1 MEQVNEF
8 MAAFVSSDW
17 VYALLFALAIAEA
30 SALTT
35 FFISGTIGF
44 VILGVLIAH
53 GLLDPTWSIV
63 LVYAGTL
70 IGDLS
75 TFFLSRWLQRISFI
89 KSALDKFEAFRDSLG
104 SAPFRFILIGHFV
117 PYLRAVLPILAA
129 GKVPPATYIAIEAV
143 AALIGTI
150 FFIGLGF
157 AAAEALGQIPLE
169 HVISVVGVLAGSALV
184 ATWVRSRKPFCPLRQ
199 NRGARWLNVR
209 RAAIFYIWY
218 LPWHPIR
225 WIELL
230 MRRTTSRKLR
240 RSIAASFPD
249 VQPGDVFLIRLHM
262 PSPWG
267 RWAHSAIAIDAKSFA
282 HGFSS
287 KVTAHSIAAL
297 PIRYAIAHLRPICD
311 PETALEAARVAKDK
325 IGTPVSI
332 AARRGETTRY
342 SCSSLVAHA
351 FQKAGVQLVD
361 PTIARIVPNDL
372 FTSPQLR
379 LVRIVNTERVSRQ
392 MRRYVFEAR
401 EEGSS

>member
-8 MAAFVSSDW
+8 IAAFVASDW
-17 VYALLFALAIAEA
+17 IYVLLFALAIAEA

-35 FFISGTIGF
+35 FFMSGTIGF
-44 VILGVLIAH
+44 VILGVLIAQ
-53 GLLDPTWSIV
+53 GLLEPTRSIA

-70 IGDLS
+70 IGDVS
-75 TFFLSRWLQRISFI
+75 TFLLSRRLQRISSI
-89 KSALDKFEAFRDSLG
+89 KSALDKFAAFRDSLG
-104 SAPFRFILIGHFV
+104 SAPLRFILVGHFV

-129 GKVPPATYIAIEAV
+129 GKVPSATYIAIEAV

-157 AAAEALGQIPLE
+157 VGAEALGQINLE
-169 HVISVVGVLAGSALV
+169 HAISAVGVLAGSALV
-184 ATWVRSRKPFCPLRQ
+184 AMWIRSRKPFCPLRQ

-209 RAAIFYIWY
+209 RAAVFYIWY

-225 WIELL
+225 WIEML
-230 MRRTTSRKLR
+230 MRRTTSRELR

-249 VQPGDVFLIRLHM
+249 VQPGDVFLIRLHV

-267 RWAHSAIAIDAKSFA
+267 RWAHSAIAIDDKSFV

-287 KVTAHSIAAL
+287 TVTAHSIAAL

-311 PETALEAARVAKDK
+311 PETAFEAAQAAKAK

-332 AARRGETTRY
+332 AARRVETVRY

-351 FQKAGVQLVD
+351 FHQAGVQLVD
-361 PTIARIVPNDL
+361 PNIARIVPNDL
-372 FTSPQLR
+372 FTSTQLR
-379 LVRIVNTERVSRQ
+379 LVRIVNTERVSQQ

-401 EEGSS
+401 KEGSA